1 MTIATTRRIGL
12 DPRVNAPGGANG
24 AKSGDI
30 LVRCH
35 SCLGTFKPRNRFQ
48 RFCSS
53 QCRLRGWA
61 VRDLTKAVHEGTIE
75 GLRGEFRACIAE
87 IVKEKR

>member
-1 MTIATTRRIGL
+1 MAATRRIGL

-30 LVRCH
+30 IARCH
-35 SCLGTFKPRNRFQ
+35 SCLKAFRPKSRSQ

-61 VRDLTKAVHEGTIE
+61 VRDLTKAVHEGTVE
-75 GLRGEFRACIAE
+75 GLRGELRACIAE